1 MDDWLTFVLL
11 LSRIRFRQCL
21 IEAKRAREHG
31 KTGFQHMAN
40 ALKYAT
46 AFPVLLISSLKR
58 ETNPALMW
66 ASESGLSKLWL
77 IAVFTNSLY
86 SFYWDV
92 AKDWDLTLF
101 SSKDERNAADQPWG
115 LRRQRL
121 FQPDV
126 LYYAA
131 IVVDLLLR
139 CSWSIKLSVHLYA
152 YGDLEGGIF
161 LIEMFEILRRW
172 MWVYLRVETEWIRQR
187 GAVTLDS
194 MPLVDT
200 AGPHAKIDDD

>member
-1 MDDWLTFVLL
+1 
-11 LSRIRFRQCL
+11 
-21 IEAKRAREHG
+21 
-31 KTGFQHMAN
+31 MAN

-46 AFPVLLISSLKR
+46 AFPVLFTSALKR
-58 ETNPALMW
+58 ESHPDRMW
-66 ASESGLSKLWL
+66 ASESGLSNLWL
-77 IAVFTNSLY
+77 LALAVNSMY

-101 SSKDERNAADQPWG
+101 SSKEERNAADQPWG
-115 LRRQRL
+115 LRRQRI

-139 CSWSIKLSVHLYA
+139 CSWSLK
-152 YGDLEGGIF
+152 
-161 LIEMFEILRRW
+161 ILRRW
-172 MWVYLRVETEWIRQR
+172 MWVFLRVETEWIRQR

>member
-1 MDDWLTFVLL
+1 LR
-11 LSRIRFRQCL
+11 LSRIRFRQCI
-21 IEAKRAREHG
+21 IEALRAREHG
-31 KTGFQHMAN
+31 KTGFQHLAN

-46 AFPVLLISSLKR
+46 AFPVLIFSSMKHESNPSR
-58 ETNPALMW
+58 SWTTET
-66 ASESGLSKLWL
+66 GLSNLWL
-77 IAVFTNSLY
+77 LAVFTNSLY

-92 AKDWDLTLF
+92 SKDWDLTLF
-101 SSKDERNAADQPWG
+101 SSKAERNGPDQGWG

-121 FQPDV
+121 FYPDG

-139 CSWSIKLSVHLYA
+139 CSWSIKLSPHLYQ

-161 LIEMFEILRRW
+161 LIEMLEILRRW
-172 MWVYLRVETEWIRQR
+172 MWAFLRVETEWVRQR
-187 GAVTLDS
+187 DVMSLDS
-194 MPLVDT
+194 LPLVDT